1 MLLTRA
7 GYHTDLHHQTSVR
20 DAMMMQLTDTAKM
33 STFAR
38 SKTISMKRII
48 LLLLAG
54 CCIASFGNGG
64 VAYAQHETSLPD
76 VLVRADGTPVR
87 TAAEWADGRR
97 AEVLE
102 MFSQEMYG
110 HVPGRPEG
118 LHFEELSSEE
128 AFDGL
133 AVRKTVRIWLDAP
146 GEHYFDVLIHLP
158 VQANGPVPMFAGLNF
173 KGNDA
178 TLDERASSRW
188 PYELALKAGW
198 GVATAWR
205 DSIEPDVA
213 QGAEGG
219 VRSWYNAGGDWGA
232 ISAWAWGL
240 SRILDYLETAP
251 AADASRVVVI
261 GHSRLGKT
269 ALWAAANDERFAG
282 VVSNDSG
289 CCGAAIS
296 RRKVGETFQA
306 IDTAFPHWFT
316 RAFDQYK
323 GREEDFPGDQ
333 HWLLALSAPRPLYVA
348 SATEDTWADPVGEWL
363 SAREAGAVYA
373 LFGLGGI
380 GECYPAPDT
389 PVVSAAVA
397 YHVRTGAHDIT
408 AWDWAQYLAFFGK
421 N

>member
-1 MLLTRA
+1 
-7 GYHTDLHHQTSVR
+7 
-20 DAMMMQLTDTAKM
+20 
-33 STFAR
+33 
-38 SKTISMKRII
+38 MKRII
-48 LLLLAG
+48 LLLLVG
-54 CCIASFGNGG
+54 CCIAFFGNGSI
-64 VAYAQHETSLPD
+64 AYAQQEIPLPN

-87 TAAEWADGRR
+87 TVAQWADGRR

-102 MFSQEMYG
+102 MFSREMYG

-118 LHFEELSSEE
+118 LHFEELSSES

-133 AVRKTVRIWLDAP
+133 AFRKTVRIWLDTA
-146 GEHYFDVLIHLP
+146 GEHFFDVLIHLP
-158 VQANGPVPMFAGLNF
+158 AQANGPVPMFAGLNF

-198 GVATAWR
+198 GIATAWR

-219 VRSWYNAGGDWGA
+219 VRSWFNEGGDWGA

-240 SRILDYLETAP
+240 SRILDYLETDP

-296 RRKVGETFQA
+296 RRRVGETFQA

-363 SAREAGAVYA
+363 SAWEAGAVYA

-380 GECYPAPDT
+380 GECYPAPDS
-389 PVVSAAVA
+389 PEVSAAVA

-408 AWDWAQYLAFFGK
+408 AWDWTQYLAFFGERIR
-421 N
+421 